1 MANAGK
7 DTNGSQFFITTAETT
22 WLDGKHVVFGKARP
36 ESIEAIK
43 TLEKIGSQSGV
54 DLGSSRFVISAIKHG
69 GVEIITNNANY
80 RQTPNLVVYGKL
92 RTTGETAQA
101 QIKQNLKHSVYAP
114 QRFLGLLS

>member
-43 TLEKIGSQSGV
+43 TLEKIGSQSGKT
-54 DLGSSRFVISAIKHG
+54 SS
-69 GVEIITNNANY
+69 
-80 RQTPNLVVYGKL
+80 
-92 RTTGETAQA
+92 TATVT
-101 QIKQNLKHSVYAP
+101 KCTV
-114 QRFLGLLS
+114 F